1 MISKMLWWPKEKQVK
16 IITVLIKPTTRGSEQ
31 CDWNEKMV
39 LKEK

>member
-31 CDWNEKMV
+31 RKWDDGII
-39 LKEK
+39 LKEQ